1 MHLPSQPAGSSKR
14 LSRWLDNLNVSSF
27 IERRS
32 RPMSKKKER
41 RNTVS
46 WFQNSPSALLATTM
60 SANNLPEDIL
70 HGIFKHLSSSELKVA
85 ARVCKTWSTP
95 ASILLEHRRRHIRNL
110 ASCTL
115 SQVIII
121 TNGSHIEHKECLQ
134 YFEKLIGNDRL
145 PFVSRS
151 KSISKSWFGAR

>member
-1 MHLPSQPAGSSKR
+1 MHLPSQPSRSSKR
-14 LSRWLDNLNVSSF
+14 LSRWLDNLSVPSFVEKWNRPVS
-27 IERRS
+27 E
-32 RPMSKKKER
+32 KKKR

-46 WFQNSPSALLATTM
+46 WFQNSPSALPTTSM
-60 SANNLPEDIL
+60 SANKLSEDIL
-70 HGIFKHLSSSELKVA
+70 HDIFKHLSSSELMAA

-95 ASILLEHRRRHIRNL
+95 ASILLERRRRYIRNL

-115 SQVIII
+115 SQVIFIS
-121 TNGSHIEHKECLQ
+121 NGSHMEHKECLQ

-151 KSISKSWFGAR
+151 KSISKGWFGAR